1 MRSNFKREILY
12 YENYYEDFFSGLPQK
27 TQLKFLWTLG
37 VIATLEW
44 VPEKYLRSIQ
54 GSQGLYE
61 IRVEESSNIYRVF
74 CFFDEGDL
82 VILINGFQKKT
93 DKTPRREILRAQR
106 LQKSTTMKKKKPA
119 LKSFSDHLD
128 ELYGTPGTKARDEY
142 EQGFEAFKLG
152 VMLQELRKGKGL
164 TQQQLADRCGT
175 TKNYISRIENDASD
189 IRLSTLMRIVADGLG
204 ATLRLS
210 VG

>member
-1 MRSNFKREILY
+1 MDSMNYVWKNLRIFTQCSAFLMRVPLSFSST
-12 YENYYEDFFSGLPQK
+12 DFRRKQ
-27 TQLKFLWTLG
+27 TRH
-37 VIATLEW
+37 LE
-44 VPEKYLRSIQ
+44 
-54 GSQGLYE
+54 
-61 IRVEESSNIYRVF
+61 
-74 CFFDEGDL
+74 
-82 VILINGFQKKT
+82 KKLCERH
-93 DKTPRREILRAQR
+93 DSE
-106 LQKSTTMKKKKPA
+106 KSTAMKKKKPA

-128 ELYGTPGTKARDEY
+128 EQFGLRGTKTREEY
-142 EQGFEAFKLG
+142 EQGFEAYKLG
-152 VMLQELRKGKGL
+152 IMLQELRKVKGL